1 MDQRTFNSAL
11 LIGVTAGLRA
21 MTAPAL
27 LSLAEQEPGK
37 GRHWLLA
44 SPQTAR
50 VLTTMAVG
58 ELVFDKLPFAPR
70 RIAPAGLSGRLLSG
84 AMCGAMVSRDDER
97 AGALLGIAGALV
109 SSFAGYAIRKGIGRA
124 SRLPDALIALVED
137 GLAIGIGLA
146 AANMQSGEAESVVDM
161 RSAHV
166 A

>member
-1 MDQRTFNSAL
+1 
-11 LIGVTAGLRA
+11 
-21 MTAPAL
+21 
-27 LSLAEQEPGK
+27 
-37 GRHWLLA
+37 
-44 SPQTAR
+44 
-50 VLTTMAVG
+50 
-58 ELVFDKLPFAPR
+58 
-70 RIAPAGLSGRLLSG
+70 
-84 AMCGAMVSRDDER
+84 MVSRDDER